1 VVRLI
6 CGHKS
11 LNKKVNIMS
20 VYKIIELVGT
30 SKDSWEDAA
39 KSALLTASK
48 SLKDLR
54 VAEVTKL
61 DVALDDTGKIARFR
75 AKLDVSFK
83 VRT

>member
-1 VVRLI
+1 
-6 CGHKS
+6 
-11 LNKKVNIMS
+11 
-20 VYKIIELVGT
+20 
-30 SKDSWEDAA
+30 
-39 KSALLTASK
+39 LTASK

-61 DVALDDTGKIARFR
+61 DVALDETGKIARFR